1 METEFSVN
9 ISKLRKER
17 GLNQRKAAS
26 ELKISQALLSHYENG
41 IREPGLDFVV
51 RACDYYG
58 VSADFLLG
66 RTNIRETVLAQ
77 GATGPDSEGQS
88 NIDKLKQ
95 DAIALAATIFR
106 MVTPCGEE
114 IAIPA
119 LNYIISSDYR
129 LLCQLFSNT
138 ETDLLTADRRRAA
151 ALSEIDMKLLC
162 LNISEELTKQNTK
175 LTADLIRKNVS
186 KTTFKSFETIIA
198 KTEERL
204 EITAAKADKK

>member
-17 GLNQRKAAS
+17 GSNQRKAAS
-26 ELKISQALLSHYENG
+26 ELNISQALLSHYENG

-66 RTNIRETVLAQ
+66 RTNIRETVLAR
-77 GATGPDSEGQS
+77 GPAGPDSEGQS
-88 NIDKLKQ
+88 DIDKLKQ

-106 MVTPCGEE
+106 MVTPFGEE

-138 ETDLLTADRRRAA
+138 DTDLLTADRRRAA
-151 ALSEIDMKLLC
+151 VLSEIDMKLLC
-162 LNISEELTKQNTK
+162 LKVSEELAKQNMK
-175 LTADLIRKNVS
+175 LTAELVRKNVS
-186 KTTFKSFETIIA
+186 KTTYKSFETIIA

-204 EITAAKADKK
+204 GTSAPKADKK

>member
-1 METEFSVN
+1 METELSVN

-17 GLNQRKAAS
+17 GLTQRKAAS
-26 ELKISQALLSHYENG
+26 ELRISQALLSHYENG

-66 RTNIRETVLAQ
+66 RTNIRETVLAK

-95 DAIALAATIFR
+95 DAISLVATIFR
-106 MVTPCGEE
+106 MVTPLGDEV
-114 IAIPA
+114 AIPA

-129 LLCQLFSNT
+129 LLCQLFSIT
-138 ETDLLTADRRRAA
+138 DTDLITADRRKGTV
-151 ALSEIDMKLLC
+151 LSEVDMTLLC
-162 LNISEELTKQNTK
+162 LNISEELARQSAK
-175 LTADLIRKNVS
+175 LTAEIVRKSVS
-186 KTTFKSFETIIA
+186 KTTYKSFETIIA

-204 EITAAKADKK
+204 EISAPKADNK

>member
-17 GLNQRKAAS
+17 GVNQRKAAS
-26 ELKISQALLSHYENG
+26 ELNISQALLSHYENG

-77 GATGPDSEGQS
+77 GSTGPDSEGQS

-106 MVTPCGEE
+106 MVTPYGEE

-129 LLCQLFSNT
+129 LLCQLFSNS
-138 ETDLLTADRRRAA
+138 ETDFLTPDRRKAA

-162 LNISEELTKQNTK
+162 LNISEVLAKQNTK
-175 LTADLIRKNVS
+175 ITADIVRKNVS
-186 KTTFKSFETIIA
+186 KSTYKAFEAIIA

-204 EITAAKADKK
+204 GTAAPKTDKK